1 MLSNF
6 KAESEGNLPYR
17 GFTQMSE
24 EELNGQ
30 SDVVSPPPLSTSP
43 PAVSTSPP
51 HPLYLTPSPLY
62 LTHPL
67 SSPTWNQA
75 PFYLVIPL
83 PPMHRQPPRHWA

>member
-1 MLSNF
+1 MASLTWYHP
-6 KAESEGNLPYR
+6 LP
-17 GFTQMSE
+17 S
-24 EELNGQ
+24 LPHPLP
-30 SDVVSPPPLSTSP
+30 SLPHPLPSLPPPPL
-43 PAVSTSPP
+43 STSPP